1 VHKTLDRLVRRW
13 RAIRS
18 TIKRCLSKVWKFL
31 RKPFGKNAMED
42 KTHRLGY
49 HLVIFLDVQGQ
60 REKFKGLRLPKTS
73 EEHAAVQEVL
83 KHTTGFVV
91 GLRAAFRKNFAAFE
105 AGISGKVGY
114 LQPRLVGFS
123 DSFVV
128 SVPLAPVNGDM
139 EPLVRIFAALSA
151 ASTIMMTAFA
161 SKHAVRGGIEVG
173 LGVEIGPEEIYGT
186 ALGDAYELESTFAK
200 YSRVLIGKIFWDY
213 LSAAGREF
221 HARKADALCA
231 MVQKIM
237 GLTAVEN
244 EERYL
249 DYIGEV
255 MSQLAKP
262 GEAKIMVQPGYDF
275 IVAEHERFIAAKDER
290 LAERYGKLRGYYESR
305 LPLWALDKE

>member
-1 VHKTLDRLVRRW
+1 M
-13 RAIRS
+13 
-18 TIKRCLSKVWKFL
+18 
-31 RKPFGKNAMED
+31 PFGKKSMED

-49 HLVIFLDVQGQ
+49 HLVVFLDVQGQ
-60 REKFKGLRLPKTS
+60 REKFKGLRLPRTS

-83 KHTTGFVV
+83 KNTAGFVV
-91 GLRAAFRKNFAAFE
+91 GLRATFRKNFAAFE
-105 AGISGKVGY
+105 AGISGKAGH
-114 LQPRLVGFS
+114 LQPRFVGFS

-128 SVPLAPVNGDM
+128 SVPLAPVNGDL
-139 EPLVRIFAALSA
+139 EPLVRIFSALSA

-186 ALGDAYELESTFAK
+186 ALGDAYELESKFAK
-200 YSRVLIGKIFWDY
+200 YPRVLTGKTFWDY
-213 LSAAGREF
+213 LGAAEREF
-221 HARKADALCA
+221 RARKSDALCA

-237 GLTAVEN
+237 DLTAVEN

-249 DYIGEV
+249 DYLGEV

-275 IVAEHERFIAAKDER
+275 IVGEHERFIVAKDEK
-290 LAERYGKLRGYYESR
+290 LAERYGKLRSYYESR
-305 LPLWALDKE
+305 LPLWGLDKNSNGSR